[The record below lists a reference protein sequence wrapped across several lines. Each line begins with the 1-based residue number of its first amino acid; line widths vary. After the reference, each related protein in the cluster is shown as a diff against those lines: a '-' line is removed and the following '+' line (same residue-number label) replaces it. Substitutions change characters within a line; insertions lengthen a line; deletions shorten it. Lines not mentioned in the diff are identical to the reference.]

1 MKRVKQKDDKKEYIR
16 GEGEV
21 KRKSWRKFLEEEK
34 KKNKRDDGVKQIG
47 YKKEYTRIEGK
58 IEEKELKR

>member
-1 MKRVKQKDDKKEYIR
+1 MKIRTQEMMKRVKQKDDKKEYTR

-21 KRKSWRKFLEEEK
+21 KRKSRRKFLEEEK

-47 YKKEYTRIEGK
+47 YKK
-58 IEEKELKR
+58 